1 MGHDPHPAE
10 RERLRAA
17 LTRVT
22 DVFVSRNATAEDLS
36 AWSGIV
42 EGYADQLDSAP
53 PESVLWGIGNRGLM
67 AVRGILAPPGFAS
80 PPVVAGDAVTAIAT
94 FGADQEGH
102 RGLAHGGS
110 IAQAFDYLVGLLDW
124 PGSGTVYTSE
134 LVVRFLKPVPL
145 QQQLTF
151 DARVEAVDGN
161 ARRVS
166 ARATLGSSVHA
177 TAEATLVV
185 KPPAPTRTAP

>member
-17 LTRVT
+17 LARVT
-22 DVFVSRNATAEDLS
+22 DVFVSRNATAEDLA
-36 AWSGIV
+36 AWAGIV

-80 PPVVAGDAVTAIAT
+80 PPVVAGDAV
-94 FGADQEGH
+94 
-102 RGLAHGGS
+102 

-124 PGSGTVYTSE
+124 PGAGTVYTSE
-134 LVVRFLKPVPL
+134 LRVRFLKPVPL
-145 QQQLTF
+145 QQQLTLE
-151 DARVEAVDGN
+151 ARVEAVDGT

-166 ARATLGSSVHA
+166 ARAILGNTVHA
-177 TAEATLVV
+177 TAEAELVV
-185 KPPAPTRTAP
+185 KASTPARKAP